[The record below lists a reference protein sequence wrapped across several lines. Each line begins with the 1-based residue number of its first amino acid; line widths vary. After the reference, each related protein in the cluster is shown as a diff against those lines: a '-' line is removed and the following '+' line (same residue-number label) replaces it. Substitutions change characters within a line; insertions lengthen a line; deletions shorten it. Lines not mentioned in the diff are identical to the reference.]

1 MILFVTVCD
10 NHIDL
15 RRVLFNEFCQITKFR
30 ELPGISV
37 SWSICLQSSSSLSP
51 TESFVEC
58 KMTILSGEL
67 VPSAPVTSILIA
79 YQGVAFVKEQAL
91 TLQFKACQETVN
103 NHYKITN

>member
-1 MILFVTVCD
+1 
-10 NHIDL
+10 
-15 RRVLFNEFCQITKFR
+15 
-30 ELPGISV
+30 
-37 SWSICLQSSSSLSP
+37 
-51 TESFVEC
+51 
-58 KMTILSGEL
+58 MTILSGEL